1 MDESICY
8 LTRADRLIMRDSFR
22 PELNFKRNQGLDV
35 EPYVEALIRQLA
47 ESHSQAA
54 IAQVLN
60 ERGLLRNG
68 KDTWQQFHISRFF
81 KKHGITPICKWPSR
95 RNER

>member
-1 MDESICY
+1 MEDVCY
-8 LTRADRLIMRDSFR
+8 LTRKDHLILRGGFR

-35 EPYVEALIRQLA
+35 DPAIEALIRQLA
-47 ESHSQAA
+47 ETHSQAA

-68 KDTWQQFHISRFF
+68 VDEW
-81 KKHGITPICKWPSR
+81 
-95 RNER
+95 

>member
-8 LTRADRLIMRDSFR
+8 LTRADHRIIRASTFR
-22 PELNFKRNQGLDV
+22 YEDNFKRTQGLDV

-47 ESHSQAA
+47 SSYSQAA

-68 KDTWQQFHISRFF
+68 RDWWQQFHISRFM
-81 KKHGITPICKWPSR
+81 KKNGITPICKWPGSR
-95 RNER
+95 N

>member
-1 MDESICY
+1 MEDVCY
-8 LTRADRLIMRDSFR
+8 LTRKDHLILRSSFK
-22 PELNFKRNQGLDV
+22 PELNFKRNQGLEV
-35 EPYVEALIRQLA
+35 EPYVEALIRKLA
-47 ESHSQAA
+47 ETHSQAA

-68 KDTWQQFHISRFF
+68 KDEWQQFHISRWM
-81 KKHGITPICKWPSR
+81 KKNGVKPVLKWPGS